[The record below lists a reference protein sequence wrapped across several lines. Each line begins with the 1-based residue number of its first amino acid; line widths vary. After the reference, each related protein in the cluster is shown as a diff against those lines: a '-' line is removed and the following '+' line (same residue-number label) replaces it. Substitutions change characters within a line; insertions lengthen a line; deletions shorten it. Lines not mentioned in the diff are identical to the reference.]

1 MADQPYLAG
10 AKGRERLGAGGISN
24 GLAIWSYLPRFTIS
38 YLSCLAS
45 RNHIFWFQE
54 SKDIVIF
61 VWLWF
66 TRPGQLSTEFKREI
80 SVLLRL
86 FLDFILGEDA
96 DDGCEL
102 VMFGG

>member
-1 MADQPYLAG
+1 ML
-10 AKGRERLGAGGISN
+10 
-24 GLAIWSYLPRFTIS
+24 
-38 YLSCLAS
+38 
-45 RNHIFWFQE
+45 
-54 SKDIVIF
+54 

-96 DDGCEL
+96 DDGYES
-102 VMFGG
+102 VMFDG